1 MRAFRDVSIKRKL
14 IGIIMLTSTVALL
27 LACSTF
33 LGYELITYRETVT
46 RRLST
51 VAQIIAENST
61 AALAFDDRRSAGE
74 TLAALRADPRMV
86 SACIYTKDGRPFAA
100 FLRGESRRDLPRRPG
115 NEGVEFRNRHMLL
128 FRRITFDG
136 ERIGTL
142 YLNRDLQDIYT
153 RLERYAGIVLAVLL
167 ASSLAAFLLSS
178 SLQQVISEP
187 VLRLAEVAS
196 RVSAERTYSLRAV
209 KIGNDEMG
217 ALVDRF
223 NEMMAQIQARSLAL
237 DEAQTALQRH
247 VEELCVEIAER
258 QRIEEELLAAKQA
271 AEESNCAKSDFLANM
286 SHELRTPLNAIIGYG
301 EMLREEAAEGQ
312 NAKLVSDLERITSAG
327 NHLLMLINDVLDLS
341 KVEAGKTELSLEDAS
356 IPQILEDA
364 ANTME
369 PLLQKNGNRLILHNG
384 AGPHSMRVDL
394 LKFRQ
399 SLYNLLSN
407 ACKFTKNGDITLA
420 VLPVTE
426 NGADW
431 IEWRVSD
438 TGIGIAPDQL
448 HKLFRSFSQVDAST
462 TRTYGGTGLG
472 LAISQ
477 RFCQLM
483 GGRIT
488 VVSEPG
494 KGSTFTMRL
503 PYLDRMPAL
512 ESAPE
517 TAMPA
522 SQARTEPQPNTV
534 LVIDDDPTVH
544 DLMQRCLPKEGF
556 DVALASSGE
565 EGLRKAAQLCPSII
579 ALDVFLPG
587 MDGWSVLSALK
598 ADPKLAPIPVVLHT
612 ISDDRGLACRLGAAE
627 YLRKPVAPERFA
639 AVLQKYQPDRLAGP
653 VLLVDDDPAARELTA
668 RVLKKHF
675 RHVVEAGDGRAALRR
690 IARQRPSLIVLDL
703 MMPGMDG
710 FDFVTALSQNEDWRG
725 IPIVVLTAKDLSPE
739 EQVRLNGSVRR
750 ILKKGNLSG
759 TGLARIAAGL
769 THGPLRIDP
778 DLPVA
783 EEVR

>member
-33 LGYELITYRETVT
+33 LAYELITYRETAT

-74 TLAALRADPRMV
+74 TLAALRADLRMV

-115 NEGVEFRNRHMLL
+115 NEGVEFRNHHMLL

-136 ERIGTL
+136 EWIGTL
-142 YLNRDLQDIYT
+142 YLNRDLQDIYM

-178 SLQQVISEP
+178 SLQRVISEP
-187 VLRLAEVAS
+187 VLRLAEMAS
-196 RVSAERTYSLRAV
+196 RVSAERIYSLRAV
-209 KIGNDEMG
+209 KIGDDEIG

-223 NEMMAQIQARSLAL
+223 NEMMAQIQAHSVAL
-237 DEAQTALQRH
+237 DQAQSALQQH

-271 AEESNCAKSDFLANM
+271 AEESNRAKSDFLANM

-301 EMLREEAAEGQ
+301 EMLREEAEEGE
-312 NAKLVSDLERITSAG
+312 NTKLVSDLARITSAG
-327 NHLLMLINDVLDLS
+327 KHLLMLINDVLDLS
-341 KVEAGKTELSLEDAS
+341 KVEAGKAELSFEDAS
-356 IPQILEDA
+356 IPQILEEA

-369 PLLQKNGNRLILHNG
+369 PLLRKNGNRLILHNG

-426 NGADW
+426 NGTDW

-438 TGIGIAPDQL
+438 TGIGIAADQL

-462 TRTYGGTGLG
+462 TRNYGGTGLG

-477 RFCQLM
+477 RLCQLM

-503 PYLDRMPAL
+503 PYPDRMPAL
-512 ESAPE
+512 ESAPK

-522 SQARTEPQPNTV
+522 GSKPRPNTV

-565 EGLRKAAQLCPSII
+565 EGLRKAAQLCPAII

-598 ADPKLAPIPVVLHT
+598 ADPKLAAIPVVLHT
-612 ISDDRGLACRLGAAE
+612 ISDDRGLAYRLGAAE

-639 AVLQKYQPDRLAGP
+639 AVLQKFQPDRLAGP

-675 RHVVEAGDGRAALRR
+675 HHVVEAGDGRAALRR
-690 IARQRPSLIVLDL
+690 IARQKPGLIVLDL
-703 MMPGMDG
+703 VMPGMDG
-710 FDFVTALSQNEDWRG
+710 FDFVAALSQHEDWRD

-750 ILKKGNLSG
+750 ILKKGDLAG
-759 TGLARIAAGL
+759 GGLARIAAGL
-769 THGPLRIDP
+769 TPSPLRIDP
-778 DLPVA
+778 DRPAA